1 MRDFIGNEAVIVP
14 EDNEVELWATVKDFP
29 NYEVSTFGNIRRVIS
44 KRELS
49 KRLDKNGYYTV
60 CLYKLGK
67 AYYKRLS
74 RVVCE
79 AFYEEKDIS
88 NLVCDHIDKCR
99 INNYYKNLRWTTPA
113 ENNRNRNSF
122 KVQNWNTKHA
132 PVSVL
137 LLDKD
142 NNIVQEFSCALEAV
156 EKTKW
161 GWPDIAA
168 NLNGKRLPFRGGL
181 HFVRKKDYIK
191 DLT

>member
-1 MRDFIGNEAVIVP
+1 MQEI
-14 EDNEVELWATVKDFP
+14 WKDIEGY
-29 NYEVSTFGNIRRVIS
+29 NDLYQVSNLGRIKS
-44 KRELS
+44 LKRHRETIL
-49 KRLDKNGYYTV
+49 KPGKVAGYYTV
-60 CLYKLGK
+60 CLYKFGK

-191 DLT
+191 NLT